1 MNKHF
6 IDTNV
11 LIYAYS
17 SDEPEKSQR
26 ANEVLFADNTMISLQ
41 VINEFSNTCL
51 RKLKITPQNIIASIE
66 ELTSIISVTGFSP
79 STQIRALQLI
89 NKYLFSYYDS
99 LIIATALENSCSV
112 LYSEDMQHN
121 QKIENQLRIIN
132 PFL

>member
-17 SDEPEKSQR
+17 NDEPEKSQQ
-26 ANEVLFADNTMISLQ
+26 ANEVIFADNTLISLQ
-41 VINEFSNTCL
+41 VINEFSNICL
-51 RKLKITPQNIIASIE
+51 RKLNITPQNIIASIE
-66 ELTSIISVTGFSP
+66 ELTSIIIVTGFSQ

-89 NKYLFSYYDS
+89 NKYRFSYYDS